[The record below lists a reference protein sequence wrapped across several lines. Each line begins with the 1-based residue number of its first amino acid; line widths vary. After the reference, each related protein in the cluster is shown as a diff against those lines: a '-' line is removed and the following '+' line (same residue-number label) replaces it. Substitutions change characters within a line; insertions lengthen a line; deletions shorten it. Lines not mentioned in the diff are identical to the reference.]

1 VPYYLLL
8 SYWTVLTAE
17 LVGDR
22 SLGAVASLVLRF
34 RPAIIYCG
42 LVGAFAAKMLVAV
55 WFGSFLGLLPPGWI
69 SALSAA
75 ILFAAAGSTWLRKP
89 AAAEDGERHPPSWSG
104 AALASFSVIF
114 FSEWADFGQLAA
126 ATLAAKTHAPVT
138 VWLGGS
144 LALCTKGALALAL
157 GVSLRQRLSGRL
169 ARVVS
174 SASCAVLGL
183 VACLSSLL
191 GR

>member
-1 VPYYLLL
+1 VSYYLLL

-34 RPAIIYCG
+34 RPAIISCG
-42 LVGAFAAKMLVAV
+42 LAAAFAAKMLVAV
-55 WFGSFLGLLPPGWI
+55 WLGSFLGLLPPGWI

-75 ILFAAAGSTWLRKP
+75 TLFAAACATWWRTPP
-89 AAAEDGERHPPSWSG
+89 ADHDGERLPPSWGG

-126 ATLAAKTHAPVT
+126 ATLTAKTHAPVA

-144 LALCTKGALALAL
+144 LALCTKGAVALAL
-157 GVSLRQRLSGRL
+157 GVSLRRRISGRL
-169 ARVVS
+169 ARVVC
-174 SASCAVLGL
+174 SASCAILGL
-183 VACLSSLL
+183 ASLSGLL